1 MTRNELE
8 NMNKTEVAKVAKDF
22 GVKRYKGKSM
32 LSKKELIDGIC
43 KALESN
49 DDAADVQKAI
59 KEAGEQV
66 KNEVKNEIVVDR
78 KVKDERILSAPI
90 GTLIAFHEP
99 ETGKLNTAKL
109 TNRNKTKK
117 LIKCETQ
124 YGKEF
129 LISFSDIVWT
139 KTGSRWPKSIY
150 NELKGKKANAGKE
163 I

>member
-8 NMNKTEVAKVAKDF
+8 NMTKENVAKVAKDL

-32 LSKKELIDGIC
+32 LSKKELIDNIC
-43 KALESN
+43 KAIELN
-49 DDAADVQKAI
+49 DDAADAQKAI

-150 NELKGKKANAGKE
+150 NELKGKKADAGKE

>member
-8 NMNKTEVAKVAKDF
+8 NMTKENVAKVAKDL

-43 KALESN
+43 KAMESN
-49 DDAADVQKAI
+49 DDVADAQKAI
-59 KEAGEQV
+59 SEAGEQI
-66 KNEVKNEIVVDR
+66 KKNEIVVDC

-90 GTLIAFHEP
+90 GTLIAFREP

-150 NELKGKKANAGKE
+150 NELKGKKADAGKE

>member
-8 NMNKTEVAKVAKDF
+8 NMNKTEVAKVAKLLD
-22 GVKRYKGKSM
+22 VKRYKGKSM
-32 LSKKELIDGIC
+32 LSKEELIDGIC
-43 KALESN
+43 KASESK

-59 KEAGEQV
+59 SEAGEQV
-66 KNEVKNEIVVDR
+66 KKEIVIDR
-78 KVKDERILSAPI
+78 EAKDERILSAPI
-90 GTLIAFHEP
+90 GTLIAFREP

-163 I
+163 V

>member
-8 NMNKTEVAKVAKDF
+8 NMTKENVAKVAKDL

-43 KALESN
+43 KAMESN
-49 DDAADVQKAI
+49 DDAADAQKAI
-59 KEAGEQV
+59 NEAGEQ
-66 KNEVKNEIVVDR
+66 VKNEIVVDR
-78 KVKDERILSAPI
+78 KVKNERILSAPI

-129 LISFSDIVWT
+129 LISFSDVVWT

-150 NELKGKKANAGKE
+150 NELKGRKE
-163 I
+163 SKCR

>member
-8 NMNKTEVAKVAKDF
+8 NMTKENVAKVAKDL

-43 KALESN
+43 KAMESN
-49 DDAADVQKAI
+49 DDAADAQKAI
-59 KEAGEQV
+59 NEAGKQA
-66 KNEVKNEIVVDR
+66 KNEIVIDR
-78 KVKDERILSAPI
+78 EVKDKRILSAPI

-129 LISFSDIVWT
+129 LISFSDVVWT

-150 NELKGKKANAGKE
+150 NELKGKKADEGKE

>member
-8 NMNKTEVAKVAKDF
+8 NMTKENVAKVAKDL

-32 LSKKELIDGIC
+32 LSKKELIDCIC
-43 KALESN
+43 KVIELN
-49 DDAADVQKAI
+49 DDVADAQKAI

-90 GTLIAFHEP
+90 GTLIAFREP

-150 NELKGKKANAGKE
+150 NELKGKKADAGKE

>member
-32 LSKKELIDGIC
+32 LSKEELIDGIC
-43 KALESN
+43 KAMESN

-59 KEAGEQV
+59 SEAGEQV
-66 KNEVKNEIVVDR
+66 KKDIVIDR
-78 KVKDERILSAPI
+78 EVKDERILSAPI
-90 GTLIAFHEP
+90 GTLIAFREP

-139 KTGSRWPKSIY
+139 RTGSRWPKSIY

-163 I
+163 V

>member
-8 NMNKTEVAKVAKDF
+8 NMTKENVAKVAKDL

-43 KALESN
+43 KVMESN

-59 KEAGEQV
+59 NEAGEQV
-66 KNEVKNEIVVDR
+66 KNEIVIDR
-78 KVKDERILSAPI
+78 EVKDKRILSAPI

-129 LISFSDIVWT
+129 LISFSDVVWT

-150 NELKGKKANAGKE
+150 NELKGKKVDAGKK

>member
-8 NMNKTEVAKVAKDF
+8 NMNKTEVAKVAKDL

-32 LSKKELIDGIC
+32 LSKEELIDGIC
-43 KALESN
+43 KALESK

-59 KEAGEQV
+59 NEAGEQV
-66 KNEVKNEIVVDR
+66 KKEIVIDR
-78 KVKDERILSAPI
+78 EVKDERILSAPI
-90 GTLIAFHEP
+90 GTLIAFREP

-163 I
+163 V

>member
-32 LSKKELIDGIC
+32 LSKEELIDSIC
-43 KALESN
+43 KALESK

-59 KEAGEQV
+59 SEAGEQV
-66 KNEVKNEIVVDR
+66 KKEIVIDR
-78 KVKDERILSAPI
+78 EVKDERILSAPI
-90 GTLIAFHEP
+90 GTLIAFREP

-109 TNRNKTKK
+109 TNRNKVKR

-129 LISFSDIVWT
+129 LIPFENIRWV
-139 KTGSRWPKSIY
+139 KTGSRWPKGIY
-150 NELKGKKANAGKE
+150 NELKGKKADAGKE
-163 I
+163 V

>member
-8 NMNKTEVAKVAKDF
+8 NMNKTEVVKVAKDL

-32 LSKKELIDGIC
+32 LSKEELIDGIC
-43 KALESN
+43 KALESK

-59 KEAGEQV
+59 SEAGEQV
-66 KNEVKNEIVVDR
+66 KKEIVIDR
-78 KVKDERILSAPI
+78 EVKDERILSAPI
-90 GTLIAFHEP
+90 GTLIAFREP

-150 NELKGKKANAGKE
+150 NELKGKKANADKE
-163 I
+163 V

>member
-8 NMNKTEVAKVAKDF
+8 NMTKENVAKVAKNL

-32 LSKKELIDGIC
+32 LSKKELIDDIC
-43 KALESN
+43 KAIESN
-49 DDAADVQKAI
+49 DDVADAQKAI
-59 KEAGEQV
+59 NEAGEQV
-66 KNEVKNEIVVDR
+66 KKNEIVVDR

-90 GTLIAFHEP
+90 GTLIAFREP

>member
-8 NMNKTEVAKVAKDF
+8 NMTKENVAKVAKDL

-43 KALESN
+43 KAMESN
-49 DDAADVQKAI
+49 DDAADMQKAI
-59 KEAGEQV
+59 NEAGEQV
-66 KNEVKNEIVVDR
+66 KEIVIDREVKD
-78 KVKDERILSAPI
+78 KRILSAPI

-129 LISFSDIVWT
+129 LISFSDVVWT

-150 NELKGKKANAGKE
+150 NELKGKKADAGKE
-163 I
+163 V

>member
-8 NMNKTEVAKVAKDF
+8 NMTKENVAKVAKDL

-43 KALESN
+43 KAMESN
-49 DDAADVQKAI
+49 DDVADAQKAI
-59 KEAGEQV
+59 NEAGEHV

-78 KVKDERILSAPI
+78 KVKDERILLAPI
-90 GTLIAFHEP
+90 GTLIAFREP

-117 LIKCETQ
+117 LVKCETQ

-163 I
+163 V